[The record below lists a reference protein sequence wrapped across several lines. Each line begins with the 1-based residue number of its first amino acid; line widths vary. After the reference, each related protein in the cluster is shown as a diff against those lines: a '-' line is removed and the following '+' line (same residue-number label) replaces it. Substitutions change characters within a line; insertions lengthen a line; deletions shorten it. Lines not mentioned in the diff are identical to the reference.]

1 MPSRTGCM
9 NDVAHTTTLKHYVMN
24 SYHKNLVFIAACI
37 GMCFF
42 GVSMITLGSV
52 LPSLVHKLN
61 LNGLQTTS
69 LVTFLPLGMLAGSL
83 IFGPIVDRFGHKTL
97 LVPSC
102 ILVLAG
108 MEGLVFFQS
117 VPLLQLSI
125 VGIGL
130 GGGILNGETN
140 ALVADISSEKDKG
153 SRLSFLGMF
162 YGLGA
167 LGIPALLSILSRE
180 YTYDTILQGIGV
192 VMLAGIL
199 FCIPVRFPAPKQAQ
213 GFPVKEGLGLL
224 KESSLLL
231 LSFILFFQSGIEGV
245 CNNWSTSYFK
255 DTTSIADHKILLTL
269 TLMVAGLTVAR
280 MLQVVVFKKIE
291 PQKVLPYSLALTAIG
306 FGMLTFSP
314 GFGRAAAGMIL
325 VGMGLSATYP
335 VILSILGSRYA
346 ALSGTAFS
354 VALAIALL
362 GQTLMNGLMGV
373 LAQYTHGIAVYP
385 YLMIASLVIMFFL
398 FKRSLK

>member
-1 MPSRTGCM
+1 M
-9 NDVAHTTTLKHYVMN
+9 NNGYN
-24 SYHKNLVFIAACI
+24 KNLVFTAACI

-52 LPSLVHKLN
+52 LPSLVTKLG
-61 LNGLQTTS
+61 LSGLQTTS
-69 LVTFLPLGMLAGSL
+69 LVTFLPLGMLIGSL
-83 IFGPIVDRFGHKTL
+83 IFGPIVDRFGHKAL

-102 ILVLAG
+102 IIVLSG
-108 MEGLVFFQS
+108 LEGLIFFERI
-117 VPLLQLSI
+117 PLLQLSI

-140 ALVADISSEKDKG
+140 ALVSDISGESEKG

-167 LGIPALLSILSRE
+167 LGIPSLLGVLSE
-180 YTYDTILQGIGV
+180 HYSFETILQGIGII
-192 VMLAGIL
+192 MLAGIL

-231 LSFILFFQSGIEGV
+231 LSSILFFQSGIEGV
-245 CNNWSTSYFK
+245 CNNWSTSYFGQAT
-255 DTTSIADHKILLTL
+255 DIPANQALIALTC
-269 TLMVAGLTVAR
+269 MVVGLTAAR
-280 MLQVVVFKKIE
+280 MLQIVIFKKIK
-291 PQKVLPYSLALTAIG
+291 PATVLPYSLILTAIG
-306 FGMLTFSP
+306 FGLLTASP
-314 GFGRAAAGMIL
+314 GFIRAATGMVL
-325 VGMGLSATYP
+325 VGMGLSSTYP
-335 VILSILGSRYA
+335 VILSILGTRYP

-354 VALAIALL
+354 IALAIALV
-362 GQTLMNGLMGV
+362 GQAAMNGLMGMV
-373 LAQYTHGIAVYP
+373 SVYAGGIVFYP
-385 YLMIASLVIMFFL
+385 YMMIGSLIIMLIL

>member
-1 MPSRTGCM
+1 MS
-9 NDVAHTTTLKHYVMN
+9 NYN
-24 SYHKNLVFIAACI
+24 KNLVFTAACI

-42 GVSMITLGSV
+42 GVSMITLGAM
-52 LPSLVHKLN
+52 LPSLISKLG

-83 IFGPIVDRFGHKTL
+83 IFGPVVDRFGHKAL

-108 MEGLVFFQS
+108 MEGLVFFRS

-140 ALVADISSEKDKG
+140 ALVADISGEQEKG

-167 LGIPALLSILSRE
+167 LGIPALLGILSRD
-180 YTYDTILQGIGV
+180 YAYDTILQGIGM

-255 DTTSIADHKILLTL
+255 DTTAIPDHKILLTL

-280 MLQVVVFKKIE
+280 MLQVVVFKKIK

-306 FGMLTFSP
+306 FGMLSFSP

-354 VALAIALL
+354 VALAIALV
-362 GQTLMNGLMGV
+362 GQTLMNGLMGM
-373 LAQYTHGIAVYP
+373 LAQYAHGIAVYP

>member
-1 MPSRTGCM
+1 M
-9 NDVAHTTTLKHYVMN
+9 NN
-24 SYHKNLVFIAACI
+24 GYHKNLVFTAACI

-52 LPSLVHKLN
+52 LPSLVTKLG
-61 LNGLQTTS
+61 LSGLQTTS
-69 LVTFLPLGMLAGSL
+69 LVTFLPLGMLIGSL
-83 IFGPIVDRFGHKTL
+83 MFGPIVDRFGHKAL

-102 ILVLAG
+102 IIVLSG
-108 MEGLVFFQS
+108 LEGLIFFES
-117 VPLLQLSI
+117 IPLLQLSI

-140 ALVADISSEKDKG
+140 ALVSDISGESEKG

-167 LGIPALLSILSRE
+167 LGIPSLLGVLSE
-180 YTYDTILQGIGV
+180 HYSFETILQGIGII
-192 VMLAGIL
+192 MLAGIL

-231 LSFILFFQSGIEGV
+231 LSSILFFQSGIEGV
-245 CNNWSTSYFK
+245 CNNWSTSYFGQVT
-255 DTTSIADHKILLTL
+255 DIPANQALIALTC
-269 TLMVAGLTVAR
+269 MVVGLTAAR
-280 MLQVVVFKKIE
+280 MLQIVIFKKIK
-291 PQKVLPYSLALTAIG
+291 PATVLPYSLILTAIG
-306 FGMLTFSP
+306 FGLLTTSP
-314 GFGRAAAGMIL
+314 GFIRAATGMVL
-325 VGMGLSATYP
+325 VGMGLSSTYP
-335 VILSILGSRYA
+335 VILSILGTRYP

-354 VALAIALL
+354 IALAIALV
-362 GQTLMNGLMGV
+362 GQAAMNGLMGMV
-373 LAQYTHGIAVYP
+373 SVYAGGIVFYP
-385 YLMIASLVIMFFL
+385 YMMIGSIIIMLIL

>member
-1 MPSRTGCM
+1 M
-9 NDVAHTTTLKHYVMN
+9 NN
-24 SYHKNLVFIAACI
+24 GYHKNLVFTAACI

-52 LPSLVHKLN
+52 LPSLVTKLG
-61 LNGLQTTS
+61 LSGLQTTS
-69 LVTFLPLGMLAGSL
+69 LVTFLPLGMLIGSL
-83 IFGPIVDRFGHKTL
+83 IFGPIVDRFGHKAL

-102 ILVLAG
+102 IIVLSG
-108 MEGLVFFQS
+108 LEGLIFFES
-117 VPLLQLSI
+117 IPLLQLSI

-140 ALVADISSEKDKG
+140 ALVSDISGESEKG

-167 LGIPALLSILSRE
+167 LGIPSLLGVLSE
-180 YTYDTILQGIGV
+180 HYSFETILQGIGII
-192 VMLAGIL
+192 MLAGIL

-231 LSFILFFQSGIEGV
+231 LSSILFFQSGIEGV
-245 CNNWSTSYFK
+245 CNNWSTSYFGQAT
-255 DTTSIADHKILLTL
+255 DIPANQALIALTC
-269 TLMVAGLTVAR
+269 MVVGLTAAR
-280 MLQVVVFKKIE
+280 MLQIVIFKKIK
-291 PQKVLPYSLALTAIG
+291 PATVLPYSLILTAIG
-306 FGMLTFSP
+306 FGLLTASP
-314 GFGRAAAGMIL
+314 GFIRDATGMVL
-325 VGMGLSATYP
+325 VGMGLSSTYP
-335 VILSILGSRYA
+335 VILSILGTRYP

-354 VALAIALL
+354 IALAIALV
-362 GQTLMNGLMGV
+362 GQAAMNGLMGMV
-373 LAQYTHGIAVYP
+373 SVYAGGIVFYP
-385 YLMIASLVIMFFL
+385 YMRIGSLIIMLIL

>member
-1 MPSRTGCM
+1 MS
-9 NDVAHTTTLKHYVMN
+9 NYN
-24 SYHKNLVFIAACI
+24 KNLVFTAACI

-42 GVSMITLGSV
+42 GVSMITLGAM
-52 LPSLVHKLN
+52 LPSLISKLG

-83 IFGPIVDRFGHKTL
+83 IFGPVVDRFGHKAL

-108 MEGLVFFQS
+108 MEGLVFFRS

-140 ALVADISSEKDKG
+140 ALVADISGEQEKG

-167 LGIPALLSILSRE
+167 LGIPALLGILSRD
-180 YTYDTILQGIGV
+180 YAYDTILQGIGM

-255 DTTSIADHKILLTL
+255 DTTAIPDHKILLTL

-280 MLQVVVFKKIE
+280 MLQVVVFKKIK

-354 VALAIALL
+354 VALAIALV
-362 GQTLMNGLMGV
+362 GQTLMNGLMGM
-373 LAQYTHGIAVYP
+373 LAQYAHGIAVYP
-385 YLMIASLVIMFFL
+385 YLLIASLVIMFFL

>member
-1 MPSRTGCM
+1 M
-9 NDVAHTTTLKHYVMN
+9 NN
-24 SYHKNLVFIAACI
+24 GYHKNLVFTAACI

-52 LPSLVHKLN
+52 LPSLVTKLG
-61 LNGLQTTS
+61 LSGLQTTS
-69 LVTFLPLGMLAGSL
+69 LVTFLPLGMLIGSL
-83 IFGPIVDRFGHKTL
+83 IFGPIVDRFGHKAL

-102 ILVLAG
+102 IIVLSG
-108 MEGLVFFQS
+108 LEGLIFFES
-117 VPLLQLSI
+117 IPLLQLSI

-140 ALVADISSEKDKG
+140 ALVSDISGESEKG

-167 LGIPALLSILSRE
+167 LGIPSLLGVLSE
-180 YTYDTILQGIGV
+180 HYSFETILQGIGII
-192 VMLAGIL
+192 MLAGIL

-231 LSFILFFQSGIEGV
+231 LSSILFFQSGIEGV
-245 CNNWSTSYFK
+245 CNNWSTSYFGQAT
-255 DTTSIADHKILLTL
+255 DIPANQALIALTC
-269 TLMVAGLTVAR
+269 MVVGLTAAR
-280 MLQVVVFKKIE
+280 MLQIVIFKKIK
-291 PQKVLPYSLALTAIG
+291 PATVLPYSLILTAIG
-306 FGMLTFSP
+306 FGLLTASP
-314 GFGRAAAGMIL
+314 GFIRTATGMVL
-325 VGMGLSATYP
+325 VGMGLSSTYP
-335 VILSILGSRYA
+335 VILSILGTRYP

-354 VALAIALL
+354 IALAIALV
-362 GQTLMNGLMGV
+362 GQAAMNGLMGMV
-373 LAQYTHGIAVYP
+373 SVYAGGIVFYP
-385 YLMIASLVIMFFL
+385 YMMIGSLIIMLIL